1 MRKQSSDYL
10 MIYFNLLV
18 LPYSP
23 HRHGRHS
30 ETLKLCLHTHGTQCL
45 ALLATYRPGAWRT
58 RDCQS
63 TVEVNPAPAWSISR
77 PVKLQTKKEEE
88 EKKQITVKLCISSAY
103 AVSLRLSQNYCEA
116 LRRWRQQQILTGDT
130 HSIKGPPQHLLL
142 TPKAASAIYATPEH
156 CGYLLMLNEHGAT
169 APPPSCNCGTNHQHA
184 AAKVRQKVLRF
195 ISCHLFSA
203 RFKIDS

>member
-1 MRKQSSDYL
+1 MFPFIRLSKYRPEICREIGVKHATVL
-10 MIYFNLLV
+10 NLA
-18 LPYSP
+18 
-23 HRHGRHS
+23 
-30 ETLKLCLHTHGTQCL
+30 TLLCLCRLHDIVRLHVN
-45 ALLATYRPGAWRT
+45 ALW
-58 RDCQS
+58 CHS
-63 TVEVNPAPAWSISR
+63 TFFCNSLISR